1 LLAYLD
7 MLCTALLARE
17 SWEIRRLLKHPLARV
32 LPRRVREEAYAIARL
47 GANTRRAPVHTL
59 NFYHQTVQ
67 LLGARGEPASAE
79 QASGENAP
87 PAAEPEWVREAG
99 PDQLELPLR
108 AAGGA

>member
-1 LLAYLD
+1 MLAYLD
-7 MLCTALLARE
+7 MLCAALLARE

-47 GANTRRAPVHTL
+47 GTNTRRAPIHTL

-67 LLGARGEPASAE
+67 LLGAHTESTSADE
-79 QASGENAP
+79 VATP
-87 PAAEPEWVREAG
+87 PQQWTEVAG
-99 PDQLELPLR
+99 PAQLELPLR